1 MLQYLKKILFI
12 ICYTLTFVNCNG
24 QSYSKNFNL
33 FLSNFEDFD
42 FPLNPTE
49 FIVDREANLQSKTI
63 LKRDYEEFLR
73 VDNDTFWVFK
83 DYFEYRYGGRK
94 KIDNYWILFY
104 SRNFVPDDVNL
115 QKSEIVLSTF
125 TLDGRII
132 SSLPIA
138 GGYGDSLTF
147 SSVIN
152 SVSDIV
158 VKYTSYHNDKEY
170 TYTKRYF
177 IGDGNILKPRDG
189 N

>member
-1 MLQYLKKILFI
+1 MLLHLKKSIFV
-12 ICYTLTFVNCNG
+12 ICCTLTFVNCNG
-24 QSYSKNFNL
+24 QTNSKNFNL
-33 FLSNFEDFD
+33 FLSNFENFN

-49 FIVDREANLQSKTI
+49 FIVDREAKLQSKTI
-63 LKRDYEEFLR
+63 LKKDYEEFLR
-73 VDNDTFWVFK
+73 IDNDTFWIFK
-83 DYFEYRYGGRK
+83 DYYEYRYGGK
-94 KIDNYWILFY
+94 KKFDNYWILFY

-147 SSVIN
+147 SCVMN
-152 SVSDIV
+152 SVNDIN
-158 VKYTSYHNDKEY
+158 VKYTLYQNDKED
-170 TYTKRYF
+170 TYTKQYF
-177 IGDGNILKPRDG
+177 IGDGYVLKIR

>member
-1 MLQYLKKILFI
+1 MVQYLKKSIFV
-12 ICYTLTFVNCNG
+12 ICCTLTFGNCSG
-24 QSYSKNFNL
+24 QTNSKNFDL
-33 FLSNFEDFD
+33 FLSNFENFNL
-42 FPLNPTE
+42 PLNPTE
-49 FIVDREANLQSKTI
+49 FIVDREAKLQSKTI
-63 LKRDYEEFLR
+63 LKKDYEEYLR
-73 VDNDTFWVFK
+73 IDNDTFWIFK
-83 DYFEYRYGGRK
+83 DYYEYRYGGK
-94 KIDNYWILFY
+94 KKFDNYWILFY

-152 SVSDIV
+152 SVSDIN
-158 VKYTSYHNDKEY
+158 VKYTLYQNDKEN
-170 TYTKRYF
+170 TYTKQYF
-177 IGDGNILKPRDG
+177 IGDGYVLKIR

>member
-1 MLQYLKKILFI
+1 MFV
-12 ICYTLTFVNCNG
+12 ICCTLTFVNCTG
-24 QSYSKNFNL
+24 QSSSKNFNL
-33 FLSNFEDFD
+33 FLSNFEDFN

-49 FIVDREANLQSKTI
+49 FIVDREAKLQSKTI
-63 LKRDYEEFLR
+63 LKKDYEEYLR
-73 VDNDTFWVFK
+73 VDNDTFWIFK
-83 DYFEYRYGGRK
+83 DYYEYRYGGKK

-147 SSVIN
+147 SSMIN
-152 SVSDIV
+152 GVSNILV
-158 VKYTSYHNDKEY
+158 NYKSYQKDKEE
-170 TYTKRYF
+170 TYTKHYF
-177 IGDGNILKPRDG
+177 IGDGDALKARDD